1 MEHNQLHNVRHSLA
15 HLLAIAVLEH
25 DPEAKLA
32 IGPVIDD
39 GFYYDFEFS
48 EGKTPNEK
56 DLKTFQTRMKK
67 FASKSIDF
75 VYREISADDARE
87 MFKDNPYKMEL
98 IEELAAEGKTLSVYE
113 SGDFTDLCSGP
124 HIANT
129 SEIPTDAF
137 KIDRI
142 AGAYWRGDEKKTM
155 LTRIYGV
162 AFETKEDLDHFFHIR
177 EEAKKRDHRKIG
189 KELDL
194 FTFSELVGAGLPLF
208 TVRGTAMRN
217 AIINRIKRIQ
227 EEYGYQE
234 VTIPHIT
241 KPDLYK
247 KSGHWEKFGD
257 ELFKVQGRE
266 SEFVMKPMNCPH
278 HTQIFAS
285 KARTYKDLPQRYMET
300 TMVYRDEQSGE
311 LMGLGRVRSISQDD
325 GHAFCTPEQVE
336 DEINILVKII
346 EEFYTDLG
354 LWNEGDFWVSL
365 STRDEETMLGKSD
378 NWDIAEK
385 ALADIAE
392 KNNLNYK
399 IVPGEAAFYGPKLD
413 FMFKDSLG
421 RERQLATVQL
431 DFVMPERFGLE
442 YVDSDG
448 SKQTPVM
455 IHRAIAGSLER
466 FLSIII
472 EHFAGNFP
480 TWLAPVQVDIIP
492 VREEHNEYAK
502 NIEKSLKKIGVR
514 ANLDTSADGFGKKV
528 RNSKKMKTPYFIIV
542 GDEDIEAESMTVE
555 HRDDGK
561 IGQMKLE
568 EFITRI
574 SKEL

>member
-285 KARTYKDLPQRYMET
+285 KARTYKDST
-300 TMVYRDEQSGE
+300 TKIHGDNDG
-311 LMGLGRVRSISQDD
+311 IS
-325 GHAFCTPEQVE
+325 
-336 DEINILVKII
+336 
-346 EEFYTDLG
+346 
-354 LWNEGDFWVSL
+354 
-365 STRDEETMLGKSD
+365 
-378 NWDIAEK
+378 
-385 ALADIAE
+385 
-392 KNNLNYK
+392 
-399 IVPGEAAFYGPKLD
+399 
-413 FMFKDSLG
+413 
-421 RERQLATVQL
+421 
-431 DFVMPERFGLE
+431 
-442 YVDSDG
+442 
-448 SKQTPVM
+448 
-455 IHRAIAGSLER
+455 
-466 FLSIII
+466 
-472 EHFAGNFP
+472 
-480 TWLAPVQVDIIP
+480 
-492 VREEHNEYAK
+492 
-502 NIEKSLKKIGVR
+502 
-514 ANLDTSADGFGKKV
+514 
-528 RNSKKMKTPYFIIV
+528 
-542 GDEDIEAESMTVE
+542 
-555 HRDDGK
+555 
-561 IGQMKLE
+561 
-568 EFITRI
+568 
-574 SKEL
+574 